1 MSTTMTIRL
10 EDEIKDRLERLAAS
24 TRRSE
29 SFLASEAIKEFVE
42 NSEHQIAEIQAAL
55 AEADAG
61 NFADEEDVDA
71 LARKWKADA
80 H

>member
-29 SFLASEAIKEFVE
+29 SFLASEAIKGFVE

-71 LARKWKADA
+71 LAREWKADA
-80 H
+80 R